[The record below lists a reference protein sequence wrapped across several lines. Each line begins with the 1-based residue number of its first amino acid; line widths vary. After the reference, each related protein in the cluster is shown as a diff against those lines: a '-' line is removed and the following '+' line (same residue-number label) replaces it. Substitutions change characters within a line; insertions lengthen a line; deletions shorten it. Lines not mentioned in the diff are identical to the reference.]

1 MKTPLSPKFDEALHY
16 AADMHRDQFRKGPAG
31 IPYVAHLM
39 SVSALVLEAGGS
51 ETQAIAALLHDGPE
65 DRGGEERLAD
75 IERVFG
81 TDVAK
86 IVSDC
91 SDTFEH
97 PKPPWRERKER
108 YIAHLA
114 EAHDNSLLVSLADKV
129 HNARAIVS
137 DFRVERERVWS
148 RFSRDSDQG
157 WYYGALLDAFVGLMP
172 GHPLVVELELAV
184 AELQKVAP

>member
-1 MKTPLSPKFDEALHY
+1 MALSAKFDEALDY
-16 AADMHRDQFRKGPAG
+16 AHDLHRTQVRKGPG
-31 IPYVAHLM
+31 NIPYVAHLM

-65 DRGGEERLAD
+65 DRGGAETLSE
-75 IERVFG
+75 IERRFG
-81 TDVAK
+81 SEVAA
-86 IVSDC
+86 IVDAC
-91 SDTFEH
+91 SDTMET
-97 PKPPWRERKER
+97 PKPPWRERKLG
-108 YIAHLA
+108 YVAHLA
-114 EAHDNSLLVSLADKV
+114 DASEDALLVSLADKV

-137 DFRVERERVWS
+137 DQRVEGDRIWE

-157 WYYGALLDAFVGLMP
+157 WYYGALLEAFRARMP